1 MLWRPILL
9 DHLNDGRHQVLLFTV
24 QQKAV
29 HCHTVADSTLDQ
41 TDIADVLCRRDQTE
55 QTCNAEKAA
64 ARGCILEITP
74 VREADWRVVQMEE

>member
-1 MLWRPILL
+1 M
-9 DHLNDGRHQVLLFTV
+9 FTV

-29 HCHTVADSTLDQ
+29 HCHTIAGGNLHQ
-41 TDIADVLCRRDQTE
+41 TDIAAEMFCAEELKFSQ

-74 VREADWRVVQMEE
+74 VREADWRVVQTEE